1 MDIRWTIAL
10 GTALLSL
17 AGRPVTARAV
27 TGSPFDFTGHWT
39 GVGQE
44 TGAPDATLTADFV
57 TGRHP
62 RFFVGT
68 LTSEQS
74 PDPPLTCSVNGKLK
88 GVDKVKIRLACSGR
102 TIRAHGLLDQT
113 ARSVTGTFTRRGRN
127 RVHHGTFTLTEQPPA

>member
-1 MDIRWTIAL
+1 MDIRWTVAL

-17 AGRPVTARAV
+17 AGRPVTARAA

-57 TGRHP
+57 TGNHP
-62 RFFVGT
+62 RLFVGT

-74 PDPPLTCSVNGKLK
+74 PDPPLACTAKGKLK
-88 GVDKVKIRLACSGR
+88 GVQKVNIRLSCGGP
-102 TIRAHGLLDQT
+102 TIKAHGLLDQT